1 MNFSQ
6 DRPIY
11 IQLAEWLE
19 DQILSEVY
27 NEETQIPSTTDIS
40 VNYKINPATALK
52 GINMLVDEG
61 VVYKRRGLGMFVCT
75 GAKEKILEKRKIAF
89 LEGYID
95 TLVSEAKKL
104 CLSKQEILSM
114 LERRFDQ

>member
-1 MNFSQ
+1 MNFNQ

-75 GAKEKILEKRKIAF
+75 GAKEKILEKRKISF